1 MSFFGIPIIIPFD
14 SFVEN
19 LRVFSE
25 NLTYNNYLTT
35 FLNSDMVIPLYYFMN
50 FVYIIFFFF
59 GIIPLFYKIT
69 IFFKNNILK

>member
-19 LRVFSE
+19 LRVLSE
-25 NLTYNNYLTT
+25 NLTYSEYLTS
-35 FLNSDMVIPLYYFMN
+35 FLASDMVIPLYYFMN

-59 GIIPLFYKIT
+59 GIIPLCYKIV
-69 IFFKNNILK
+69 IFTKNCIFK